1 MPISYVVSVATTK
14 STMIVIPVRI
24 PPFIWL
30 HVLSLA
36 ACCGAFAL
44 FLYGPKLRGLNSVA
58 GLSSVGGWM
67 RAAALT
73 ILATLCVFEVGG
85 CGGGVAGGVS
95 PQSVPTPHVI
105 GTPQGTS
112 IITLTP
118 AVTTSTGAS
127 LQGVA
132 PIQLTLTVQ

>member
-1 MPISYVVSVATTK
+1 
-14 STMIVIPVRI
+14 
-24 PPFIWL
+24 
-30 HVLSLA
+30 
-36 ACCGAFAL
+36 
-44 FLYGPKLRGLNSVA
+44 LNSVA
-58 GLSSVGGWM
+58 GLSSVGGRM

-73 ILATLCVFEVGG
+73 ILTTLCLFEAGG
-85 CGGGVAGGVS
+85 CGGGVAAVS

-118 AVTTSTGAS
+118 AVTTSTGAP